1 MRQCAVVKLTLL
13 RQVLISPTAATSI
26 LAAQRQ
32 KSQSADTATQEIQV
46 YSNILSEQQ
55 RQLQYQI
62 LVLKCLHSHRMPDQ
76 MVGLRMLRNERRSTM
91 HWACK

>member
-1 MRQCAVVKLTLL
+1 MRQCAVVKLSLL

-46 YSNILSEQQ
+46 YSNILS
-55 RQLQYQI
+55 
-62 LVLKCLHSHRMPDQ
+62 
-76 MVGLRMLRNERRSTM
+76 
-91 HWACK
+91 